1 MRPEG
6 GDLAFLWDM
15 REQAVRLIKLLEGI
29 DEAMFLS
36 NEDVRLVAERR
47 IEIIGEA
54 ASHVSSQLRSQ
65 HSEIP
70 WRQIVGQ
77 RNILIHAYGEINSP
91 ARLGQCLSRRAGA
104 LADARRAHLTA
115 RRE

>member
-1 MRPEG
+1 
-6 GDLAFLWDM
+6 M

-47 IEIIGEA
+47 IEIIGDA

-65 HSEIP
+65 TPKS
-70 WRQIVGQ
+70 RGD
-77 RNILIHAYGEINSP
+77 
-91 ARLGQCLSRRAGA
+91 RL
-104 LADARRAHLTA
+104 LANGTF
-115 RRE
+115 